1 MILIY
6 KQFLFLYTSRYL
18 KKDTAI
24 TIKEHASYDIES
36 EEKIPFIDLIIC
48 PEFFVAYNKNVLEYY
63 GIEKENYRQNGNF
76 YPNKNGKN
84 IDPRNLLLKA
94 SHGIEDILIGIQ
106 IKTLNKENPYVDI
119 EFNQNK
125 NNHNNLYITTKFWN
139 TFGRCYSIR
148 PSDKVRQLGVV
159 SMIFEGRMD
168 FYVYFGHPGQFLS
181 ANRNQ
186 KVCELTFLLLSMMK
200 FSYGCYRN
208 SIDNDIDG

>member
-1 MILIY
+1 M
-6 KQFLFLYTSRYL
+6 
-18 KKDTAI
+18 
-24 TIKEHASYDIES
+24 KEHASYDMSSKES
-36 EEKIPFIDLIIC
+36 IPFIDLIIC
-48 PEFFVAYNKNVLEYY
+48 PEFFVAYNENVLEFY

-84 IDPRNLLLKA
+84 IDPRNLFTIA
-94 SHGIEDILIGIQ
+94 SLGIEEILIGIQ
-106 IKTLNKENPYVDI
+106 IKTLNKENPYIDI

-125 NNHNNLYITTKFWN
+125 SYSNHLYITTKFWN
-139 TFGRCYSIR
+139 TFGRCYSIT

-186 KVCELTFLLLSMMK
+186 KVFRSKIIILSMIK
-200 FSYGCYRN
+200 YFSGFN
-208 SIDNDIDG
+208 KQSIIVMIDII